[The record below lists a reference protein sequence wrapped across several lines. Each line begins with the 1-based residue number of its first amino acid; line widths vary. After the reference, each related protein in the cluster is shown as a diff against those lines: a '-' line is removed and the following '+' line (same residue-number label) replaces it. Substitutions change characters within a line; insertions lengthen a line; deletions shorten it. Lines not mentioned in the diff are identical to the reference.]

1 MGMSTMKG
9 YGSAARFKAEAAG
22 HRMKDRML
30 EKRLDRSS
38 EESERL
44 RLENQLLRDEVEE
57 SRTEHHRILDLLEE
71 RMAEQDRENGHG
83 RSHKGR
89 WLLFLLAL
97 GGGAYALTRR
107 MRENGT
113 EQWGTT
119 GSGATA

>member
-1 MGMSTMKG
+1 MGMTGMMKG

-38 EESERL
+38 EEAEHL

-71 RMAEQDRENGHG
+71 RMAEQGRENGHG

-89 WLLFLLAL
+89 WMLFLLAI
-97 GGGAYALTRR
+97 GGGAYALVRS
-107 MRENGT
+107 MREK
-113 EQWGTT
+113 GTT
-119 GSGATA
+119 WDSGSNATA